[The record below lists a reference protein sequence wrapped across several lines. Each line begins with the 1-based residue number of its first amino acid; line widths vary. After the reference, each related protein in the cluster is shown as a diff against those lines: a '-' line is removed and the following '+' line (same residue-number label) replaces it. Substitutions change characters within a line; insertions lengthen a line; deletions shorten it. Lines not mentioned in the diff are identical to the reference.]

1 MTPRSDISVRLT
13 AGSRRERAAQT
24 LAGREGAPEEVASM
38 IAWLLGPD
46 GGWCTG
52 QVLSPNGGV
61 VLGR

>member
-1 MTPRSDISVRLT
+1 MRLLR
-13 AGSRRERAAQT
+13 AG
-24 LAGREGAPEEVASM
+24 AGRLPRRSPLACLPGGTPEEVASM

-46 GGWCTG
+46 GDWVTG